1 MDDCLAPGTLT
12 LSEKLCNI
20 TVKTLEASTSGELS
34 ELCLELLHTQ
44 AENGNLTLLVNDY
57 SKCHCKLCSYFDF
70 QRLWSCSIML
80 EVTKLCK
87 AHHVFLNSLIYSK
100 LQEIYATCWKNPQ
113 MYTQCS
119 MAQSIVEYSFFLDT
133 DAFSIIRS

>member
-1 MDDCLAPGTLT
+1 MDGCLAPGTLM

-57 SKCHCKLCSYFDF
+57 TIICHCKLCLYFDF
-70 QRLWSCSIML
+70 KRL
-80 EVTKLCK
+80 
-87 AHHVFLNSLIYSK
+87 
-100 LQEIYATCWKNPQ
+100 
-113 MYTQCS
+113 
-119 MAQSIVEYSFFLDT
+119 
-133 DAFSIIRS
+133 